1 MLRMG
6 YAQPG
11 PGDAQPVG
19 LNHRKQP
26 RMGELSMEENEGM
39 TMETM
44 KLTRRR
50 KNKHNRHNTHNKHN
64 RPR

>member
-1 MLRMG
+1 M
-6 YAQPG
+6 
-11 PGDAQPVG
+11 
-19 LNHRKQP
+19 NHRKKR

-44 KLTRRR
+44 RLTRRR
-50 KNKHNRHNTHNKHN
+50 KNKHNMHNTHNKHN